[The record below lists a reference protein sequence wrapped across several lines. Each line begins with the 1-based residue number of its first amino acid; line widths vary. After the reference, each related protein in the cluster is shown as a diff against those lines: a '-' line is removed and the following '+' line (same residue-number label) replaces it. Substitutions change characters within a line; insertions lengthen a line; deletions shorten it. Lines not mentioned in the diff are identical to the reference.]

1 MDIDREPEERH
12 APGRGVGDVCART
25 VEGSS
30 LRRGAEPRCDST
42 RHERYIIAYALR
54 PAAEGLNWIV
64 LMTSLRDDYTKY
76 HWSTLPLPRS
86 PRQ

>member
-30 LRRGAEPRCDST
+30 LRRGAEGPGGATAVSI
-42 RHERYIIAYALR
+42 RHERYIIAYAPR
-54 PAAEGLNWIV
+54 PAAEASIG
-64 LMTSLRDDYTKY
+64 
-76 HWSTLPLPRS
+76 
-86 PRQ
+86 